1 MINITPTQS
10 RQLKRFSDRVRKLRQ
25 CRLTVKVTYVPSYNN
40 VVPGELAITA
50 STKEN
55 YERLLRMVHRI
66 VPDVKPAYEHGVG
79 WHYMDKTPYHYG
91 AFSFLIKN
99 D

>member
-1 MINITPTQS
+1 MNTLTREQS
-10 RQLKRFSDRVRKLRQ
+10 YKLRRLTDRIRKLRQ